1 MTPYGKMSQTA
12 IAALSS
18 LAEESDRDPP
28 TYLGANEIAASRHLP
43 APAVRKVMTT
53 LSQAGLV
60 TSAPGPGGGFVL
72 AKSPG
77 SISLRDIVSLFERLD
92 VNLSCPFGP
101 EWCGT
106 GPQCP
111 MHDAIAKL
119 RETAE
124 LFLKQHTLAELVRP
138 VTPRTHKASVTHK
151 PRPARRRSPT
161 K

>member
-18 LAEESDRDPP
+18 LAEQSGTDPP

-60 TSAPGPGGGFVL
+60 SSAPGPGGGFVL
-72 AKSPG
+72 AKPPG
-77 SISLRDIVSLFERLD
+77 RISLRDIVSLFERLD
-92 VNLSCPFGP
+92 LNLSCPFGP
-101 EWCGT
+101 DWCGS

-111 MHDAIAKL
+111 LHDAIAKL
-119 RETAE
+119 RESAN
-124 LFLKQHTLAELVRP
+124 LFLTQHTLADLVRQ
-138 VTPRTHKASVTHK
+138 VKATSRTPTTVRK
-151 PRPARRRSPT
+151 PRPARRRTPT
-161 K
+161 E

>member
-18 LAEESDRDPP
+18 LAEEAGHDPP

-60 TSAPGPGGGFVL
+60 SSAPGPGGGFVL
-72 AKSPG
+72 AKPPG
-77 SISLRDIVSLFERLD
+77 RISLRDIVSLFERLD
-92 VNLSCPFGP
+92 LNLSCPFGP
-101 EWCGT
+101 DWCGS

-111 MHDAIAKL
+111 LHDAIAKL
-119 RETAE
+119 RESGN
-124 LFLKQHTLAELVRP
+124 LFLTQHTLADLIRP
-138 VTPRTHKASVTHK
+138 VKATSRTPTTVRK
-151 PRPARRRSPT
+151 PRPARRRTPT
-161 K
+161 E